1 MTRPENPDGDPEL
14 EEESRP
20 ASRTQLRKEARQVSE
35 LVLDLVALAPPAL
48 DVLGLPTELREAI
61 DLCQGLKI
69 RARSRQKR
77 LIAQILRAE
86 DHEAIRRSMTTQGG
100 ALIDGITREKQN
112 ERWRAR
118 LIEEGDPALQ
128 EFMQSYPE
136 ADRQQL
142 RTFVRSAGLGPEDK
156 RSKRAQ
162 RELLRAIRGIRVG
175 QVESR

>member
-1 MTRPENPDGDPEL
+1 MARSDDSGAEVEN

-20 ASRTQLRKEARQVSE
+20 PSRTQLRNEARQVTG
-35 LVLDLVALAPPAL
+35 LVLDLIALAPPAL
-48 DVLGLPTELREAI
+48 DALGLPPELREAI
-61 DLCQGLKI
+61 EVCQGLKI

-86 DHEAIRRSMTTQGG
+86 DHEAIRRNMTTPGA

-118 LIEEGDPALQ
+118 LVEEGDPALQ
-128 EFMQSYPE
+128 EFMQLYPQ

-142 RTFVRSAGLGPEDK
+142 RTFARSARQGSEGKKTL
-156 RSKRAQ
+156 RAQ
-162 RELLRAIRGIRVG
+162 RELLRVIRATRATH
-175 QVESR
+175 S